1 MATVMRV
8 DLLDLGSSELPAE
21 LRDQLAPPHQTPE
34 GFWIVEGLGA
44 RAGTQVYQREDGA
57 AWVEYRPPDEVQ
69 AADSI
74 ASWEGRPYTPQHP
87 VEDGRYTL
95 LTAQNAWRHTC
106 GAVLSAQAL
115 GDWVKARIAI
125 YDASAQAAI
134 QGGARYLSAG
144 YRVDLDLTPG
154 TAPDGTPYHAVQ
166 RRIRLNHLAGVDSP
180 RAGRGAQLRLDSADA
195 PLTPTPTQDKTMKI
209 KIGASEV
216 DVPDAAAPII
226 TAELTRMDGELTR
239 LRVERDQAQARVDEQ
254 KARLDSAA
262 APDVVK
268 KAVASRIKVITA
280 ALTVCP
286 QLGPDIERLDSDE
299 AIQRAALEKL
309 RPGIDLKD
317 RSPEYIAARFDA
329 ACEEAPQR
337 HVEALRGAA
346 PGPAS
351 ASAAQGSARHDAAP
365 RDLDAVNRAAADRYR

>member
-8 DLLDLGSSELPAE
+8 DLLDLGSTELPAE

-44 RAGTQVYQREDGA
+44 RSGTQVYQREDGA
-57 AWVEYRPPDEVQ
+57 AWVEYRPPEEVQ
-69 AADSI
+69 AADSV

-106 GAVLSAQAL
+106 GAVLSAQVV
-115 GDWVKARIAI
+115 GDWVKARVAV

-154 TAPDGTPYHAVQ
+154 TAPDGTHYDAIQ

-195 PLTPTPTQDKTMKI
+195 PLTPQEKTMKI
-209 KIGASEV
+209 KIGTSGEV

-226 TAELTRMDGELTR
+226 TAELTRLDGEVGR
-239 LRVERDQAQARVDEQ
+239 LRVERDQLTARLDEQ
-254 KARLDSAA
+254 KARLDSAS
-262 APDVVK
+262 PDALK
-268 KAVASRIKVITA
+268 KAVSSRIKTITT
-280 ALTVCP
+280 ALMVCP
-286 QLGPDIERLDSDE
+286 QIAPDIERLDSDE

-337 HVEALRGAA
+337 HIDTLRAAA
-346 PGPAS
+346 PGP
-351 ASAAQGSARHDAAP
+351 GSTAPAPGAPRHDAASP
-365 RDLDAVNRAAADRYR
+365 PKDLGAVNRAAADRYR

>member
-1 MATVMRV
+1 MRV

-57 AWVEYRPPDEVQ
+57 AWVEYRPPEEVQ

-95 LTAQNAWRHTC
+95 LTANNAWRHTC

-166 RRIRLNHLAGVDSP
+166 RRIRLNHLAGVDNP

-195 PLTPTPTQDKTMKI
+195 PLTPTTGAKMAKI
-209 KIGASEV
+209 KIGTQELEV
-216 DVPDAAAPII
+216 ADIAAPII
-226 TAELTRMDGELTR
+226 TAELTRLDGEVGR
-239 LRVERDQAQARVDEQ
+239 LRVERDQLTARLDEQ

-262 APDVVK
+262 SPDAIK
-268 KAVASRIKVITA
+268 KAVSSRIKVISA
-280 ALTVCP
+280 ALMVCP
-286 QLGPDIERLDSDE
+286 QIAPDIERLDSDE

-337 HVEALRGAA
+337 HTDALRGAA
-346 PGPAS
+346 PGP
-351 ASAAQGSARHDAAP
+351 GSTAPAHGAPRHDAATQPP